1 MLSLTFTM
9 PTAVKIQDSVIL
21 VSFTANVLPGAENNP
36 KHYLLSTLPLKI
48 NL

>member
-1 MLSLTFTM
+1 MLSLTFKK

-36 KHYLLSTLPLKI
+36 KHSLLSTLSLKI
-48 NL
+48 N